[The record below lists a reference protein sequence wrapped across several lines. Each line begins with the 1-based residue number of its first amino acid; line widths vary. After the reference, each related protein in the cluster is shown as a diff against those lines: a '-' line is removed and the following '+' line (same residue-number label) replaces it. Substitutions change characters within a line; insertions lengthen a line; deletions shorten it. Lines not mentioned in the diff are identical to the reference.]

1 LSWQVYSGFPLPLT
15 PSRQGREKLFF
26 GCSLSI
32 DGRKYEQASSEDLFP
47 LGYGEWE
54 SLDSYSL
61 SLDGRGIG

>member
-1 LSWQVYSGFPLPLT
+1 MAKATLQSCPFLPLSLGGRKGGRAMGSQK
-15 PSRQGREKLFF
+15 SRRFF
-26 GCSLSI
+26 G
-32 DGRKYEQASSEDLFP
+32 YPFSEHLFL